1 MKTVNSLSGGQS
13 SSYIALNYPADYN
26 VFSLVRTN
34 DKLCEYPDKKIR
46 QIVSD
51 LIGCDF
57 VGTTEQ
63 DSIIKIMLQI
73 SEKIDVD
80 WVTGES
86 FEDVIKSKYGYLPN
100 VMTRYCTTH
109 LKMIPIFDYWKKNI
123 NEVCDMRIGFRK
135 GEEIRQKNMLSK
147 LNDNG
152 NEEMKVVIGKRG
164 THDKWGTAEWRKLSF
179 PLIDNNITHK
189 EIVSFWSKNKE
200 IEFPVGY
207 YNNCVGCFNRNPLFL
222 KKMHMEHKNK
232 IEWFNKMEKETKN
245 TFIKDLSF
253 EQIMN
258 FNPQSEMSF
267 DDFDGCDS
275 GYCGI

>member
-13 SSYIALNYPADYN
+13 SSYIALNYPADHN

-34 DKLCEYPDKKIR
+34 DKLCEYPDKKVR

-51 LIGCDF
+51 LIGCEF

-63 DSIIKIMLQI
+63 DSIINIMLQI

-135 GEEIRQKNMLSK
+135 GEETRQKNMLSK

-152 NEEMKVVIGKRG
+152 NEEMKVVVGKRG

-207 YNNCVGCFNRNPLFL
+207 YNNCVGCFHRNPLFL

-253 EQIMN
+253 EQIIN

-275 GYCGI
+275 GYCGV

>member
-123 NEVCDMRIGFRK
+123 NEVC
-135 GEEIRQKNMLSK
+135 E
-147 LNDNG
+147 
-152 NEEMKVVIGKRG
+152 
-164 THDKWGTAEWRKLSF
+164 
-179 PLIDNNITHK
+179 
-189 EIVSFWSKNKE
+189 
-200 IEFPVGY
+200 
-207 YNNCVGCFNRNPLFL
+207 
-222 KKMHMEHKNK
+222 
-232 IEWFNKMEKETKN
+232 
-245 TFIKDLSF
+245 
-253 EQIMN
+253 
-258 FNPQSEMSF
+258 
-267 DDFDGCDS
+267 
-275 GYCGI
+275 